1 MIRNRKTDYG
11 SYAFLLPAFIV
22 YFSVIVIPVFY
33 SFYVS
38 LFKWNGIA
46 EMEYVGLKNYRN
58 LILSDPVFLT
68 SVKNNM
74 IWIFL
79 TLIFTVSISLG
90 LAVMLNNNF
99 RGRTFFRGLFYF
111 PCVLAPIAV
120 SIIWRWMYN
129 PVIGFVNEFARALG
143 SEWTQTWLSNPKTA
157 LYAIF
162 VASLWQGI
170 GQPMILFLAGLQTV
184 PEEVLEAAIIDG
196 AGKVRRFFLVTVP
209 LMRETFIVVIATLI
223 IASMKVF
230 DIVYGLTGGGPN
242 NSTQMLSTYMY
253 IQTFMYNN
261 VGTGATI
268 SCIMVI
274 IMLIVI
280 IPYISFTA
288 KED

>member
-1 MIRNRKTDYG
+1 M
-11 SYAFLLPAFIV
+11 LPALII
-22 YFSVIVIPVFY
+22 YLSVIVVPVIY

-38 LFKWNGIA
+38 VFKWNGIA
-46 EMEYVGLKNYRN
+46 EMEYIGLKNYID
-58 LILSDPVFLT
+58 LIVRDPIFLT
-68 SVKNNM
+68 STKNNLA
-74 IWIFL
+74 WIIL
-79 TLIFTVSISLG
+79 TLIFTVTISLG
-90 LAVMLNNNF
+90 FAVMLNKSF

-129 PVIGFVNEFARALG
+129 PNVGFFNEFARALG
-143 SEWTQTWLSNPKTA
+143 SEWTQTWISTPTTA

-170 GQPMILFLAGLQTV
+170 GQPVILFLAGLQTV

-196 AGKVRRFFLVTVP
+196 AGNFRKFFWVTVP

-242 NSTQMLSTYMY
+242 NATQMLSTYMY
-253 IQTFMYNN
+253 TQTFMYNN

-268 SCIMVI
+268 SCIMVV
-274 IMLIVI
+274 IMLII
-280 IPYISFTA
+280 IVPYISFTA

>member
-1 MIRNRKTDYG
+1 M
-11 SYAFLLPAFIV
+11 LPAFIV
-22 YFSVIVIPVFY
+22 YISVIVLPVIY

-46 EMEYVGLKNYRN
+46 EMEYIGLKNYMD
-58 LILSDPVFLT
+58 LIVHDPIFLT
-68 SVKNNM
+68 STKNNLV
-74 IWIFL
+74 WIAL
-79 TLIFTVSISLG
+79 TLIFTVTISLG
-90 LAVMLNNNF
+90 FAVMLNKSF
-99 RGRTFFRGLFYF
+99 KGRTFFRGLFYF

-129 PVIGFVNEFARALG
+129 PNVGFFNEFARAFG
-143 SEWTQTWLSNPKTA
+143 SEWTQTWISTPNTA

-196 AGKVRRFFLVTVP
+196 AGRVRKFIWVTVP
-209 LMRETFIVVIATLI
+209 LMRETFIIVIATLI

-242 NSTQMLSTYMY
+242 NATQMLSTYMY
-253 IQTFMYNN
+253 TQTFMYNN

-274 IMLIVI
+274 IMLII
-280 IPYISFTA
+280 IVPYISFTA